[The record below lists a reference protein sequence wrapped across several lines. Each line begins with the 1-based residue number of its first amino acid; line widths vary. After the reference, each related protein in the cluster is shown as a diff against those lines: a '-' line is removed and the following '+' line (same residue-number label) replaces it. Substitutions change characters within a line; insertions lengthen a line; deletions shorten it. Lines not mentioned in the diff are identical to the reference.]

1 MSLKFIELVLLRR
14 PFAGLLLNNDEHVA
28 RNKNI
33 DTLSLTLVFFQNWK
47 RNQLLKIN
55 ALHLQ
60 MQKIAI
66 K

>member
-14 PFAGLLLNNDEHVA
+14 PFAGLLLNNDKHVA
-28 RNKNI
+28 RNENI
-33 DTLSLTLVFFQNWK
+33 DTLSLTLVFFRNWK